1 VLTNAQIITLA
12 IFGVTY
18 VGLIIHYR
26 WKLPIVLAA
35 CAVLLLWPGLMD
47 VRAAL
52 AAVSWNVVLLYFG
65 MLLLTETLVVSG
77 APGVMAEK
85 LIREGASA
93 RRVIVLVCLV
103 SGLISA
109 VIENVAVVL
118 IVAPIALAAAKRLQV
133 SPVPILIGVAIS
145 SNLQGA
151 ATMIGDPPSML
162 LAGALDMNF
171 NDFFWYLGRPSVFF
185 AVELGAVAATLVL
198 WHAFRKYKGQAPQ
211 SCAHKLESVVP
222 FVLLAVLV
230 AGLAGSSVLFPAW
243 KSATGVIPVVVGG
256 IAAVWWIGVH
266 GPKRFLRQAWEL
278 DWGTGFFI
286 IGVFILVGSLV
297 QSGLV
302 ERFVDVLAGGDSG
315 RGVFLVYTLLVWGS
329 VAGSAVID
337 NVPFVAAMLPVC
349 CGLAQRFGVPPELFG
364 FGMMIGASVGG
375 NITPVGASANIVAC
389 GIAKREGYHVS
400 FREFMKLGLPFT
412 VAGVVVAYIFLWVF
426 WR

>member
-1 VLTNAQIITLA
+1 MLTTTQIVTLA
-12 IFGVTY
+12 IFGATY
-18 VGLIIHYR
+18 VGLVVHYR
-26 WKLPIVLAA
+26 WKLPIVVVA
-35 CAVLLLWPGLMD
+35 CAVLLAWPGLLD
-47 VRAAL
+47 VRAAF
-52 AAVSWNVVLLYFG
+52 AAVNWNVVLLYFG
-65 MLLLTETLVVSG
+65 MLLLTETLVISG
-77 APGVMAEK
+77 APGVMAER
-85 LIREGASA
+85 LIHEGASA
-93 RRVIVLVCLV
+93 RRVIVLVCV
-103 SGLISA
+103 MSGLISA
-109 VIENVAVVL
+109 VVENVAVVL

-185 AVELGAVAATLVL
+185 AVELGAVAATFVL
-198 WHAFRKYKGQAPQ
+198 WHAFRRYKGYAPRSSAHRLQ
-211 SCAHKLESVVP
+211 SPVP
-222 FVLLAVLV
+222 LVLLVVLV
-230 AGLAGSSVLFPAW
+230 AGLATSSVLFPAW

-256 IAAVWWIGVH
+256 IAAAWWIGAH
-266 GPKRFLRQAWEL
+266 GPKRFVRQAWEL

-297 QSGLV
+297 ESGLV
-302 ERFVDVLAGGDSG
+302 DRFVSVLAGDAG

-349 CGLAQRFGVPPELFG
+349 GGLAQRLGVPPELFA
-364 FGMMIGASVGG
+364 FGMVIGASVGG

-400 FREFMKLGLPFT
+400 FREFMRLGLPFT
-412 VAGVVVAYIFLWVF
+412 VAGVVVAYLFLWVF

>member
-1 VLTNAQIITLA
+1 MTNAQIITLV
-12 IFGVTY
+12 IFGATY

-26 WKLPIVLAA
+26 WKLPIVVAA
-35 CAVLLLWPGLMD
+35 CAVLLAWPGLID
-47 VRAAL
+47 VRAAFS
-52 AAVSWNVVLLYFG
+52 AVNWNVVLLYFG
-65 MLLLTETLVVSG
+65 MLLLTETLVISG

-85 LIREGASA
+85 LIRGGASA

-103 SGLISA
+103 SGVLSA

-118 IVAPIALAAAKRLQV
+118 IVAPIALAAAKRLQM

-198 WHAFRKYKGQAPQ
+198 WHAFRRYKGQAPR
-211 SCAHKLESVVP
+211 SSAHRLESPVP
-222 FVLLAVLV
+222 IVLLVVLV
-230 AGLAGSSVLFPAW
+230 VGLAASSVLFPAW
-243 KSATGVIPVVVGG
+243 KSATGVIPVVVGV
-256 IAAVWWIGVH
+256 IAAVWWNGVH
-266 GPKRFLRQAWEL
+266 GPKRFARQAWEL

-297 QSGLV
+297 ESGLV
-302 ERFVDVLAGGDSG
+302 DRFVDVLAGDAG
-315 RGVFLVYTLLVWGS
+315 RGVLLVYTLLVWGS

-349 CGLAQRFGVPPELFG
+349 GGLAQRLGVPPELFA
-364 FGMMIGASVGG
+364 FGMVIGASVGG

-400 FREFMKLGLPFT
+400 FGEFMKLGLPFT
-412 VAGVVVAYIFLWVF
+412 VAGVVVAYAFFWVF